1 MSGMTQK
8 AASRP
13 VRIGMVNFINTAPLY
28 EIWKESVSRP
38 DWQVS
43 EAPPAVLNRMLYAG
57 QLDMGFISSHEYA
70 AHPESYRLLGDL
82 SLSATGPVGSV
93 FLFSRRPPK
102 ALDNGQILL
111 SSQSQTSV
119 ALVRIVLEDFYR
131 VRPVYR
137 VGRLL
142 EQPDLETLDGVLVIG
157 DEALRLAADHQWP
170 HRLDL
175 GQVWH
180 RQSGLPFVF
189 AVWAVREEFCR
200 REPEVVATIHQ
211 ELRRCL
217 AEGKERL
224 AEICGRVA
232 PRIPISEEECC
243 RYLSGMEYDLDQ
255 AKQQGLSRFIEYL
268 LVRGEASPG
277 ALPLRI
283 CRDDES

>member
-1 MSGMTQK
+1 MSETTNQ
-8 AASRP
+8 AAGLP

-28 EIWKESVSRP
+28 EIWKESVTRP
-38 DWQVS
+38 DWQVR
-43 EAPPAVLNRMLYAG
+43 EAPPAALNQMLYAG

-70 AHPESYRLLGDL
+70 AHPESYRILGDL

-93 FLFSRRPPK
+93 FLFSRRPAE
-102 ALDNGQILL
+102 ALDGGRILL

-131 VRPVYR
+131 VRPAYQ

-142 EQPDLETLDGVLVIG
+142 EQPDLAALDGVLVIG
-157 DEALRLAADHQWP
+157 DEALRLAAGDQWP

-180 RQSGLPFVF
+180 EQSGLPFVF

-200 REPEVVATIHQ
+200 REPEAVAAIHQ

-217 AEGKERL
+217 AEGKGRL
-224 AEICGRVA
+224 TEICRRVA
-232 PRIPISEEECC
+232 PRIPISAEECC
-243 RYLSGMEYDLDQ
+243 RYLAGMEYDLDQ
-255 AKQQGLSRFIEYL
+255 AKQQGLARFIEYL
-268 LVRGEASPG
+268 LARGEAAPA
-277 ALPLRI
+277 ALPLKI
-283 CRDDES
+283 CRSDE